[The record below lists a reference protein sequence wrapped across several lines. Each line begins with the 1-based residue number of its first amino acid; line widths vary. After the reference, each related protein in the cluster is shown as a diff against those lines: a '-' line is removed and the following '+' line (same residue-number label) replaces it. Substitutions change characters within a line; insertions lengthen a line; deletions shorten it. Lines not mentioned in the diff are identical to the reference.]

1 MAAHAHTTIPPWT
14 WILPLAGA
22 AFLAAKAVG
31 LVGAET
37 VVGVAAAALL
47 LGACVFASVHHAELL
62 AVKLGEPYGAVLL
75 AVAITVIEVGLIASI
90 MFSGAPGA
98 ETVARDTVF
107 SAAMIVLNGVVGL
120 CLVLGGRRHFEQSF
134 RGEGASAALAVLG
147 TLAVVALILP
157 NFTRATDGPSFAP
170 VQLAAVGIA
179 SLALWAVFVFVQTV
193 RHRDYFL
200 DADADD
206 APVAAH
212 AAPSDAVAIA
222 ALGALLVA
230 LVAVVLLAK
239 ALSAPMERAIDAA
252 GLPPTFLG
260 VVIATIVLL
269 PEGLAAVRSALANR
283 LQNSVNLALGS
294 AVASIGLTVPVVA
307 LLAIPAGV
315 TPILGVSAA
324 NMVLLG
330 LTLFASTL
338 TLATGRTTVLQGAV
352 HLVIFAVFLLLA
364 AVP

>member
-14 WILPLAGA
+14 WIFPLAGA

-37 VVGVAAAALL
+37 VAGVAAAALL

-134 RGEGASAALAVLG
+134 RGEGASAALAV
-147 TLAVVALILP
+147 VALILP

-206 APVAAH
+206 APIAAH